1 MRFCGECGAQL
12 DVVCAS
18 CGAPNSPGDK
28 FCGQCGAP
36 CASLP
41 ASVPMT
47 PAAPAGVREPG
58 APYGS
63 PPREYTPRH
72 LAEHILMSKGA
83 LEGERKN
90 VTVLFVDI
98 ADSSRLAEQ
107 LDPEAMH
114 ELMEHVLR
122 LMAQMVHR
130 YNGTVNQFLGDGL
143 MALFGAP
150 LALEDHAL
158 RAVHAALGIRETVDG
173 YSEQLKRARGV
184 ELRLRLGLNTGP
196 VIVGKIGDDLR
207 MDYTAIGDTTHLA
220 SRMQTLAEPG
230 TIMITEPTHRLVAGY
245 VVTEPLGKVQVK
257 GRSMLV
263 EAFRVTERR
272 RRRSRLEVSAQAGLT
287 ELIGR
292 EPEQATLHDCLA
304 RAISGRGQ
312 VVGLVGEAGLGKS
325 RLVYEFQKSVVSGR
339 VAWLEAQCAADA
351 QATPYAPILQ
361 ILGAV
366 FQIEEGDNPPQ
377 IEEKLRRGLR
387 QLDPAL
393 EPALPFLREPFGL
406 PGEDDAL
413 RHLSAREKRQ
423 KTFESIVACTVAES
437 QRRPLVIVVEDL
449 HWIDRTSEEYLTLL
463 VDTLPGT
470 PILLV
475 TTSRP
480 GYTVRWAQK
489 TYYTQVAL
497 GQFDAREVDV
507 MVATLLGADDVPD
520 DFGRRIHEK
529 AEGNPLFVEE
539 ITKSLRE
546 RGLLASADG
555 KFTWPRNAVVDLPPN
570 VHDVVSASLDRLDE
584 PVKRT
589 AQAAATIGRRFG
601 LRVLSR
607 VSATPREIDGHLAAL
622 KQLELVHEARTFP
635 DPEYMFRHALIQDAA
650 YESLLGPRR
659 RALHGAIGRALE
671 ELYADR
677 LDEQAA
683 ILAYH
688 YARGDEPERAIGCA
702 STAGDRAARVCA
714 NAEAATHYRQALD
727 LSRALP
733 PSPEARRREI
743 DAVLKLVTVS
753 ATREDIQ
760 RDRDNV
766 QAARAVAE
774 QLNDDGRLAR
784 LLYWAG
790 RIEYVLGNT
799 PSAIDYAEQS
809 LKTAD
814 KDADDA
820 LSAPPLNL
828 LGRLYWQ
835 QGALPDAVTAL
846 ERSTEQMLR
855 LGNLVD
861 AATTAGFA
869 GIAHADA
876 GDFTRAI
883 ARADQG
889 VRIADEIGNPFARAA
904 ARYFRGHVRSNRGEW
919 AGALEDFEE
928 GRRIAET
935 VGDRFRVYTIMVY
948 EGRAW
953 LMRGDPPRAR
963 LILEECIAIAEQIG
977 TKLFLSRP
985 KAFLAECLLTLGE
998 GDRAEI
1004 IAEEGL
1010 RLAEETGERHGSAL
1024 ARRALAQACLRG
1036 NPSDPQ
1042 RANEMIRA
1050 AIEIQ
1055 RENGEQP
1062 ELARSHVVW
1071 ADVLATQGDYDGARQ
1086 VLSNAIDMF
1095 RAMGMAWDV
1104 ERAQQ
1109 LLL

>member
-1 MRFCGECGAQL
+1 MRFCGECGARL
-12 DVVCAS
+12 DSVCAR
-18 CGAPNSPGDK
+18 CGASNSPEHK

-36 CASLP
+36 QA
-41 ASVPMT
+41 T
-47 PAAPAGVREPG
+47 PAEPGGVREPG

-114 ELMEHVLR
+114 EIMEHVLR

-130 YNGTVNQFLGDGL
+130 YDGTVNQFLGDGL

-158 RAVHAALGIRETVDG
+158 RAVHAALGIRETLDG
-173 YSEQLKRARGV
+173 YSEQLRRTRGA

-230 TIMITEPTHRLVAGY
+230 TIMIAEPTHRLVAGY
-245 VVTEPLGKVQVK
+245 VVTESLGPVQVR
-257 GRSMLV
+257 GRSERV

-272 RRRSRLEVSAQAGLT
+272 RIRTRLEVRAQAGLT

-292 EPEQATLHDCLA
+292 EHELATLHDCLA

-312 VVGLVGEAGLGKS
+312 VVGIVGESGLGKS
-325 RLVYEFQKSVVSGR
+325 RLVYEFQKSVGSGR
-339 VAWLEAQCAADA
+339 VVWLEAQCAADA

-361 ILGAV
+361 ILGAA

-377 IEEKLRRGLR
+377 IEEKLRHGLR
-387 QLDPAL
+387 QLDAAL
-393 EPALPFLREPFGL
+393 ESALPFLREPFGL
-406 PGEDDAL
+406 PGEDEAL
-413 RHLSAREKRQ
+413 RHLSAREKRR
-423 KTFESIVACTVAES
+423 KTFESIVACTVAGS
-437 QRRPLVIVVEDL
+437 QRRPLVVVVEDL

-463 VDTLPGT
+463 VDILPGT
-470 PILLV
+470 PILLL

-480 GYTVRWAQK
+480 GYTLRWAQK

-497 GQFDAREVDV
+497 GHFDAHDVDA
-507 MVATLLGADDVPD
+507 MVAQLLGTTDVPD
-520 DFGRRIHEK
+520 DLVRRIQEK
-529 AEGNPLFVEE
+529 VEGNPLFVEE

-546 RGLLASADG
+546 RGPLVGADG
-555 KFTWPRNAVVDLPPN
+555 KFRWARNAVVNLPPS
-570 VHDVVSASLDRLDE
+570 VHDVVSAQLDRLDE

-607 VSATPREIDGHLAAL
+607 VSATPREIDSHLATL
-622 KQLELVHEARTFP
+622 KQLELVHEARSFP
-635 DPEYMFRHALIQDAA
+635 DPEYMFRHAVIQDAA

-683 ILAYH
+683 LRAYQ
-688 YARGDEPERAIGCA
+688 YARSDEPERAIGCA
-702 STAGDRAARVCA
+702 LTAGDRAARVCA
-714 NAEAATHYRQALD
+714 HAEAATHYGQALE
-727 LSRALP
+727 LARALP

-743 DAVLKLVTVS
+743 DAVLKLATV
-753 ATREDIQ
+753 ATTREDIQ

-766 QAARAVAE
+766 HAALALAE
-774 QLNDDGRLAR
+774 QLDDDGRRAR

-799 PSAIDYAEQS
+799 PSAIAYAEQS
-809 LKTAD
+809 LKTAE
-814 KDADDA
+814 KDADDE

-869 GIAHADA
+869 GIALADA
-876 GDFTRAI
+876 GDFARAI
-883 ARADQG
+883 VRADQG
-889 VRIADEIGNPFARAA
+889 VEIADELGNPFARAA
-904 ARYFRGHVRSNRGEW
+904 ARYFRGHVRSDRGEW
-919 AGALEDFEE
+919 ASALEDFEE
-928 GRRIAET
+928 GRRIAEG
-935 VGDRFRVYTIMVY
+935 VSDRFRVYTIKVY

-953 LMRGDPPRAR
+953 LMRGDPARAR
-963 LILEECIAIAEQIG
+963 VILEECVAIAEGIG

-985 KAFLAECLLTLGE
+985 KAFLAECLLALGE
-998 GDRAEI
+998 PDPAAI
-1004 IAEEGL
+1004 LAEEAL
-1010 RLAEETGERHGSAL
+1010 RLAEEMGERHGSAL
-1024 ARRALAQACLRG
+1024 ARRALAQAGLRRHA
-1036 NPSDPQ
+1036 SDPQ
-1042 RANEMIRA
+1042 QANEMIRS
-1050 AIEIQ
+1050 AIAIQ
-1055 RENGEQP
+1055 RENGEKP

-1071 ADVLATQGDYDGARQ
+1071 AELLARQGDRETARQ
-1086 VLSNAIDMF
+1086 VLSDAIEMF
-1095 RAMGMAWDV
+1095 RAMGMVWDL
-1104 ERAQQ
+1104 ERARGIG
-1109 LLL
+1109 